1 MKKQLQFILILIFI
15 TPLSSIAQWGY
26 TYDSTKV
33 YLDQIRKSP
42 FVTVASIGKSVEQRD
57 LWMVTIMDTSSH
69 FDQMYRVVIHARTH
83 PGEVSS
89 QWLTQRII
97 DQLIGDSD
105 IAKAVRYRVV
115 FNIVPMYNP
124 DGVELVLPRENA
136 HGIDLERNWF
146 AEIPEPECAAL
157 KAKYLELMNSFVPIR
172 IALNM
177 HMDSGADSAYF
188 FFHLSDGTSAEYAED
203 EKHFITGVKKYWT
216 EGIANWD
223 YQKSWGTGNPML
235 FPESWFWFNYQQ
247 SVMALTFEETR
258 VSTRYDASLDSAAYA
273 ILFGIRD
280 YLELPTSADER
291 IISSPTVYNLEQN
304 YPNPFNPNT
313 TIQYAL
319 STKQKVSL
327 KVFDLLGREVALLV
341 NEEKEPGT
349 YSVKFDA
356 SELASGTYIYR
367 INAGSFSVSRK
378 LMLLK

>member
-1 MKKQLQFILILIFI
+1 MKKQIQFILILIFI

-26 TYDSTKV
+26 TYDSTRV
-33 YLDQIRKSP
+33 YLDQIKNSP
-42 FVTVASIGKSVEQRD
+42 FVKVASIGKSVEQRD
-57 LWMVTIMDTSSH
+57 LWMVTIMDTTSH

-89 QWLTQRII
+89 QLLTQRII

-146 AEIPEPECAAL
+146 AETPEPECAAL

-177 HMDSGADSAYF
+177 HMDGGAASAYF

-203 EKHFITGVKKYWT
+203 EKYFINGVKKYWT

-223 YQKSWGTGNPML
+223 YQKSWGTGNPMI
-235 FPESWFWFNYQQ
+235 FPESWFWYNYQQ
-247 SVMALTFEETR
+247 SVMALTFEETGI
-258 VSTRYDASLDSAAYA
+258 STRYDARLDSAANA

-280 YLELPTSADER
+280 YLELPTSADEQN
-291 IISSPTVYNLEQN
+291 IFSPTAYSLEQN
-304 YPNPFNPNT
+304 YPNPFNPET
-313 TIQYAL
+313 TISFQLPNAGHVTLAVY
-319 STKQKVSL
+319 
-327 KVFDLLGREVALLV
+327 DLLGRKVKILV
-341 NEEKEPGT
+341 DEFKTGGKYDITFNGDE
-349 YSVKFDA
+349 FA
-356 SELASGTYIYR
+356 SGIYFYRIKAGTYIAAKKFVL
-367 INAGSFSVSRK
+367 IE
-378 LMLLK
+378 